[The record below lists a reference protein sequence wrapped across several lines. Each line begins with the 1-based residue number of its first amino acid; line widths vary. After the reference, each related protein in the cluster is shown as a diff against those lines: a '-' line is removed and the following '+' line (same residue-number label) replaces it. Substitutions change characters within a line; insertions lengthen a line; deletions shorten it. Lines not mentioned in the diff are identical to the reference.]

1 MEAFGILSLR
11 NRNKKNER
19 EQRKKRENSME
30 WFLLLFNHMTDLN
43 QSNEEQYFGN
53 GQ

>member
-1 MEAFGILSLR
+1 
-11 NRNKKNER
+11 
-19 EQRKKRENSME
+19 ME

-53 GQ
+53 GQQEPVGEGMNENDWTR